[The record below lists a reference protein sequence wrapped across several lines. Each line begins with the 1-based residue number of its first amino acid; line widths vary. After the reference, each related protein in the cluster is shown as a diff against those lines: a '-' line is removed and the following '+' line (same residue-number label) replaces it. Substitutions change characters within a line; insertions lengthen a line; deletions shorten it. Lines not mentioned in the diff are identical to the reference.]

1 MAQISGL
8 PGDLAAVPGD
18 PAADRRWLRQAIEL
32 SRRCPPSSTAFSV
45 GAILVSQSGAMI
57 STGYS
62 RERDPSDH
70 AEETALAKTTGAAPS
85 ARQPDLPP
93 GLAPELTDVLT
104 PVLPPVLAPVL
115 PPEVAPVLGPELA
128 PVLAGATIYS
138 SLEPCRT
145 RASRP
150 RSCAE
155 LILAAG
161 LRRVVLAWLE
171 PPLFVPGG
179 GAAWLRERGVTV
191 VEIPELAAQAR
202 AVNAHLLPL

>member
-70 AEETALAKTTGAAPS
+70 AEETALAKTTAAAPS

-93 GLAPELTDVLT
+93 DLAPELTDALT
-104 PVLPPVLAPVL
+104 PVLPP
-115 PPEVAPVLGPELA
+115 GLA

>member
-70 AEETALAKTTGAAPS
+70 AEETALAKTTAAAPS

-93 GLAPELTDVLT
+93 ELAPELTDVLT
-104 PVLPPVLAPVL
+104 PVLPPV
-115 PPEVAPVLGPELA
+115 LA

>member
-70 AEETALAKTTGAAPS
+70 AEETALAKTTAAAPS

-93 GLAPELTDVLT
+93 ELAPELTDALT
-104 PVLPPVLAPVL
+104 PVLPP
-115 PPEVAPVLGPELA
+115 GLA